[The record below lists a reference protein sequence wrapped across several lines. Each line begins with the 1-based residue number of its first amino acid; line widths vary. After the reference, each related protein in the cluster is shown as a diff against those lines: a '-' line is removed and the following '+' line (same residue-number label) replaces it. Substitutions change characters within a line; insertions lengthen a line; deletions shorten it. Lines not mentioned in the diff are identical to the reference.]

1 MYCRTLRA
9 ASAVCGQLL
18 ITTCYRNVAGS
29 LRVKKPV
36 SEKQLTGLRPDS
48 DRRQWLCAPL
58 KNEHLTATISGEDLA
73 DLRCRESV
81 RDSFLVVGIPDDGD
95 HGFRVIVIAL
105 PG

>member
-1 MYCRTLRA
+1 MWLVPSR
-9 ASAVCGQLL
+9 SKSQF
-18 ITTCYRNVAGS
+18 
-29 LRVKKPV
+29 

-58 KNEHLTATISGEDLA
+58 KNENLRATISGEDLA